1 MGRAHSAA
9 ARTAE
14 QEPAEEALTEGLN
27 VTLGE
32 AVEGARAEL
41 AALGERAGLAA
52 AREALRARREEAG
65 GDGDEAAG
73 PFAWLRR
80 QREEDPASDEPE
92 TTAAETT
99 AAETT
104 SGGATPATAT
114 TSDEL
119 ATSGEEGPATAATT
133 TAATTTDETTSDAT
147 SSAPAAAYAAP
158 PPATSAEATTPSA
171 TTTPAAL
178 TPEPGAAALAAET
191 PAPVM
196 GLLTGIKDGAVDE
209 LVGVRDFVVG
219 LYHHTNPL
227 AWETYKATWAN
238 TFQTAVTLF
247 QQPELLLTAL
257 VEPYKA
263 AYAEGGGFQA
273 AGRLF
278 WDVATLWS
286 APTKALRGL
295 KITSRVG
302 ELAKAASAAGKAG
315 QAAGMIAGMARLYS
329 ELSRLRR
336 RHDATLAQTL
346 AVVQTEKGS
355 AAATRSLRAAED
367 AIAEGLLTPD
377 DPNLARLMD
386 DLAQH
391 RMERYYL
398 GPFAEIARYVQL
410 VRKGDIAPGTAVGMG
425 VKAGD
430 EVKGL
435 PDVGIKDL
443 EIDAYYMTKAG
454 LLVAEEVK
462 ATPRAFVRKMDA
474 RLKLRAE
481 QAPDWEKTMKQP
493 GRYGEWA
500 QAGADGPPREVR
512 YYIQS
517 DEPFFGEMLNS
528 EMLKELL
535 GKLPASTPFE
545 IGGHS
550 MTLGDLLHLA
560 SRKEAI
566 LHAQHKLPELSG
578 MTKPDINHQLLD
590 NVEMTLKNLTRLEEA
605 LAHAS

>member
-9 ARTAE
+9 ARTTD
-14 QEPAEEALTEGLN
+14 QETAPAEEALTEGLHATVN
-27 VTLGE
+27 E
-32 AVEGARAEL
+32 AVMGARAEL

-65 GDGDEAAG
+65 GDDEAAGG

-80 QREEDPASDEPE
+80 QREEDPAGDEPAPNTPTTTE
-92 TTAAETT
+92 TRIGEETSATAAVTS
-99 AAETT
+99 AEAT
-104 SGGATPATAT
+104 SGGEIPETAAAMTAEATSGGETPATAPT
-114 TSDEL
+114 T
-119 ATSGEEGPATAATT
+119 
-133 TAATTTDETTSDAT
+133 
-147 SSAPAAAYAAP
+147 AYAAP
-158 PPATSAEATTPSA
+158 PPATSAEATTPTA
-171 TTTPAAL
+171 TAAAL

-191 PAPVM
+191 PAPVL

-219 LYHHTNPL
+219 VFHHTNPL
-227 AWETYKATWAN
+227 AWETYKATWAS
-238 TFQTAVTLF
+238 TFQTAAALF
-247 QQPELLLTAL
+247 QDPTLLLTAL

-273 AGRLF
+273 AGRIL

-286 APTKALRGL
+286 APTKVMRAL

-302 ELAKAASAAGKAG
+302 DLAKAAGAAGKAG
-315 QAAGMIAGMARLYS
+315 QAAGMIGGMLQLYNQ
-329 ELSRLRR
+329 LSRLRR

-346 AVVQTEKGS
+346 AVVQSEKGS

-386 DLAQH
+386 ELGKHRTEQH
-391 RMERYYL
+391 IV

-425 VKAGD
+425 VKPGTRV
-430 EVKGL
+430 EGL
-435 PDVGIKDL
+435 PDVGIREL
-443 EIDAYYMTKAG
+443 EIDAYYMTRAG
-454 LLVAEEVK
+454 VLVAEEVK
-462 ATPRAFVRKMDA
+462 ASPRAFVRKMDA
-474 RLKLRAE
+474 RRKLRE
-481 QAPDWEKTMKQP
+481 GEKPDWEKTMKQP

-535 GKLPASTPFE
+535 AKLPASTPFQ

-560 SRKEAI
+560 NRKEAI

-590 NVEMTLKNLTRLEEA
+590 NVEMTLRNLTRLEEA
-605 LAHAS
+605 LAHAP

>member
-9 ARTAE
+9 ARTTETETA
-14 QEPAEEALTEGLN
+14 PAEETLTEGLN
-27 VTLGE
+27 ATIGE

-41 AALGERAGLAA
+41 ATLGERAGLAA

-114 TSDEL
+114 TSEQT
-119 ATSGEEGPATAATT
+119 TSA
-133 TAATTTDETTSDAT
+133 ETTSGGETPVTAT
-147 SSAPAAAYAAP
+147 AAAYAAP

-171 TTTPAAL
+171 TAAAL
-178 TPEPGAAALAAET
+178 TPEPGAEALAAET

-219 LYHHTNPL
+219 VFHHTNPL
-227 AWETYKATWAN
+227 AWETYKATWAS
-238 TFQTAVTLF
+238 TFQTTAALF
-247 QQPELLLTAL
+247 QNPTLLLTAL

-273 AGRLF
+273 AGRLI
-278 WDVATLWS
+278 WDVGTLWS
-286 APTKALRGL
+286 APTKVMRAL

-315 QAAGMIAGMARLYS
+315 QAAGMIGGMLQLYNQ
-329 ELSRLRR
+329 LSRLRR

-346 AVVQTEKGS
+346 AVVQSEKGS

-386 DLAQH
+386 ELGKH

-425 VKAGD
+425 VKPGTRV
-430 EVKGL
+430 EGL
-435 PDVGIKDL
+435 PDVGIREL
-443 EIDAYYMTKAG
+443 EIDAYYMTRAG
-454 LLVAEEVK
+454 VLVAEEVK
-462 ATPRAFVRKMDA
+462 ASPRAFVRKMDA
-474 RLKLRAE
+474 QRKAGE
-481 QAPDWEKTMKQP
+481 GEEPDWPKAMKQP

-512 YYIQS
+512 YFIQS
-517 DEPFFGEMLNS
+517 DEPFFGEMLNP
-528 EMLKELL
+528 EMLRELL
-535 GKLPASTPFE
+535 AKLPASTPFE

-550 MTLGDLLHLA
+550 MTLGDLLQLA
-560 SRKEAI
+560 NRKEAI
-566 LHAQHKLPELSG
+566 LQARHKLPELSG